1 MGIASLELWQK
12 NAQVSASMSV
22 TVCASPPTSTAPRR
36 KNLAG
41 KRTNSL
47 GWAKADCH
55 TCAEKQRF
63 CDRRRP
69 RCSACLDEG
78 GICGGYIQALNWERG
93 TVRLGKSRS
102 KSISGG
108 PEKSLP
114 DENSIAQLPQ
124 PPTFVFVDQTR
135 SAERTRKKAW
145 KNSKSSV
152 SNLSQDD
159 RSARSSI
166 SSNWDSISPTSP
178 YSPCSQAKSATPPSV
193 YEPQE
198 VILSLSPR
206 IERPP
211 IEDALAFY
219 HSRFSKTTLTWDV
232 PVNPW
237 QAALPQIHDDIP
249 CVRYAAIAL
258 AQRQQAHLAN
268 KAEGLAVL
276 NLKAKALS
284 VFAAHLNDLSIES
297 GISTSLLLIALD
309 YAETGLSNWTI
320 HLRGALH
327 ILESSGGIR
336 LAESRQNLR
345 SQIAMLLWYDVARAM
360 LSRCPPIF
368 PRRYIETLM
377 LWQSESEWSMLGL
390 NGLPDGMFL
399 DMYDLAI
406 AASHPEELS
415 AETISA
421 FEAKI
426 LHATVSNHDHR
437 QLAAMARVWKLGLLL
452 YCRRVLVP
460 LISGEESARYALEND
475 VKPSLPVVG
484 LAAKSLHDPHD
495 LALEILRIVADLP
508 PDSNF
513 QKQCLMPIILASVEV
528 PTSNSQYRKI
538 AVDYCERWKDRT
550 GIWIFDSALEFMSG
564 VWSRNDREVTA
575 SELRDGTLHES
586 DVEGTKATCIT
597 VPWTEIYPRGIEY
610 GFLFG

>member
-1 MGIASLELWQK
+1 
-12 NAQVSASMSV
+12 MSV
-22 TVCASPPTSTAPRR
+22 TVCASPSPPTSTAPRR

-69 RCSACLDEG
+69 RCSACLDDG
-78 GICGGYIQALNWERG
+78 GICGGYIQALNWERA
-93 TVRLGKSRS
+93 TVRPGKSRS
-102 KSISGG
+102 TSISSAA
-108 PEKSLP
+108 PKRSLS
-114 DENSIAQLPQ
+114 DESSSSAQLAQ
-124 PPTFVFVDQTR
+124 PSTFVFVDQTL
-135 SAERTRKKAW
+135 SADRTRKKAR

-152 SNLSQDD
+152 VSNLSQGD
-159 RSARSSI
+159 RSTRSSI
-166 SSNWDSISPTSP
+166 SSNWDSISPASP
-178 YSPCSQAKSATPPSV
+178 HSPWSQAKSTTPPSI
-193 YEPQE
+193 YESSQD
-198 VILSLSPR
+198 VILPLSPR
-206 IERPP
+206 IGRPP

-258 AQRQQAHLAN
+258 AQRQQAHLCN

-284 VFAAHLNDLSIES
+284 IFAAHLNDLSLET

-345 SQIAMLLWYDVARAM
+345 SQIAMLLWYDVASAM

-377 LWQSESEWSMLGL
+377 LWQSESEWSILGL

-406 AASHPEELS
+406 AAAHPEELS
-415 AETISA
+415 ADMVSA
-421 FEAKI
+421 FEATI
-426 LHATVSNHDHR
+426 LDAAVSNQDHR
-437 QLAAMARVWKLGLLL
+437 QLAAMTRVWKLGLLL
-452 YCRRVLVP
+452 YSRRVLVP
-460 LISGEESARYALEND
+460 LVSGEESATYALEED
-475 VKPSLPVVG
+475 VKPSLPVTG
-484 LAAKSLHDPHD
+484 LGLGAKSLHNPHG
-495 LALEILRIVADLP
+495 LALEILSIVADLP

-528 PTSNSQYRKI
+528 PASNSPYRKI
-538 AVDYCERWKDRT
+538 AVDYCTRWKDRT

-564 VWSRNDREVTA
+564 VWSRNDCEVEVIA
-575 SELRDGTLHES
+575 GKSKPRHDGTLSES
-586 DVEGTKATCIT
+586 DVIA